1 MAIKV
6 GDRLPDVKFRTM
18 GPEGPKQVS
27 TSDVFGGRKVV
38 LFGVPGAFTPGC
50 SRKHLPGY
58 IENFAAL
65 KKKGADAVAVTAVN
79 DAFVMDAWSKASGGG
94 DIQFLADGSADF
106 AKAVGL
112 DLDASGGGMGI
123 RSKRYAMVVE
133 DGVVKHLAIEEAP
146 STITVSSAESILNAL

>member
-1 MAIKV
+1 MTIKV

-18 GPEGPKQVS
+18 GPEGPKALS
-27 TSDVFGGRKVV
+27 TSDVFAGRTVI

-58 IENFAAL
+58 IANFDAL

-94 DIQFLADGSADF
+94 DIEFLADGSADF

-112 DLDASGGGMGI
+112 DLDASGGGLGI
-123 RSKRYAMVVE
+123 RSKRYAMIVE
-133 DGVVKHLAIEEAP
+133 NGVVKHLAVEEP
-146 STITVSSAESILNAL
+146 SSNITVSSAESILEAL